1 MFDQPYARMRA
12 VAVCVTAIACIVAAA
27 CKESLRGG
35 AACPALC
42 PREDITVR
50 DTEFDGTVVLA
61 MDTAIFG
68 YPGFGKAT
76 SLLLATG
83 SALPSQP
90 FDVRGIIR
98 FDSVSYLFRP
108 KPADTLRPATVVD
121 TAYIRLHFDTT
132 TFASSGP
139 VIISAYDVDTVGF
152 DTTTAVL
159 ASLFRPDRFLGA
171 GVLPVQTSPKIDSLL
186 IHLDPALILAH
197 VTGDK
202 RVRVGLVIAS
212 PSPARVDVLTTVSA
226 AGPQFSYR
234 PSTDTSV
241 APFTD
246 SPSSLTPTNDSTLR
260 VALVNYPIVVAAPAA
275 PPPTALAVG
284 GLPSARTFVLFNL
297 PHNIVDSATVV
308 RATLTLHQQPLAYYE
323 PSDAL
328 TIYPQAVVSS
338 GLVMQP
344 GKIALF
350 LANSSLVGIDSSV
363 VFPARSDSVNIEF
376 VNAVRKW
383 QGRGTDTVTRAIVL
397 RVSNEGATTL
407 GASFY
412 STAPGVPEVLLP
424 HVHIAY
430 IPRVTFGLP

>member
-1 MFDQPYARMRA
+1 MRA
-12 VAVCVTAIACIVAAA
+12 VALCVTGIACIAAAA
-27 CKESLRGG
+27 CRENLGGG

-42 PREDITVR
+42 PREEIVVR
-50 DTEFDGTVVLA
+50 DTEFDGSVVLA

-68 YPGFGKAT
+68 YPGFGKAP
-76 SLLLATG
+76 SLLVATG
-83 SALPSQP
+83 SAIPSEP
-90 FDVRGIIR
+90 FDVRGIVR

-132 TFASSGP
+132 QYGSSGP
-139 VIISAYDVDTVGF
+139 VTISAYDVDTVGF
-152 DTTTAVL
+152 DTNTTVL
-159 ASLFRPDRFLGA
+159 ALLFRPDRFLGS
-171 GVLPVQTSPKIDSLL
+171 GVLPTHTSPKIDSLL
-186 IHLDPALILAH
+186 IHLDTSLIRAH

-202 RVRVGLVIAS
+202 RVRVGLVITS
-212 PSPARVDVLTTVSA
+212 PGPTHLNVLTTVSA
-226 AGPQFSYR
+226 AGPEFSYR

-246 SPSSLTPTNDSTLR
+246 SPSSLTPTNDSSLR
-260 VALVNYPIVVAAPAA
+260 VVLVNYPILVAAPTP

-284 GLPSARTFVLFNL
+284 GLPTARTFVLFNL
-297 PHNIVDSATVV
+297 PSKIVDSATVV

-323 PSDAL
+323 PSDTL
-328 TIYPQAVVSS
+328 TIYPQAVVST

-344 GKIALF
+344 GKVALF

-397 RVSNEGATTL
+397 VVSNEGATTL

-412 STAPGVPEVLLP
+412 STVPGVPEVLQP

-430 IPRVTFGLP
+430 VPRVTFGLP